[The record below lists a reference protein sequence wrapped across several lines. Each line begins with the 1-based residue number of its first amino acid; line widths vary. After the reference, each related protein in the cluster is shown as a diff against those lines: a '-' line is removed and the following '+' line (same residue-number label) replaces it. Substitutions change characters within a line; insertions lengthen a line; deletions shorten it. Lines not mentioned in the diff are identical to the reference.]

1 MSLKRD
7 RSWRLADY
15 FWGSVGFGD
24 LEGRGG
30 MIEMKWVFVGLNWRE
45 REEWSNGAADHSTT
59 ATSTAS

>member
-1 MSLKRD
+1 M
-7 RSWRLADY
+7 ADY